1 MRIVIIGAGSV
12 GFYVAKELSQDD
24 HDITIVEIDPE
35 KCKKINEHL
44 DVMVVE
50 GNGASPNNL
59 QKANVQFAD
68 YVLALTRVD
77 EVNLIASQQAHEL
90 GAKRIIA
97 RLRNQQYSTRD
108 SIIRPEKFGVDV
120 IIHPEKVACEEIC
133 QLVKHPYATQIQEFE
148 GGRLV
153 MLGVMIPSQS
163 PLVGK
168 SVKDICKHEEEFKFG
183 VVTVYRNGETFV
195 PWGDFVFH
203 ENDLGYFIIKK
214 EKLSHLLSIAE
225 IPETHASRIMII
237 GGSKIGRSIA
247 ESLKNEVSVRLIE
260 SNRQKAGTIANNLH
274 NTMVI
279 HADGTDIEFLKSENI
294 HEIDSFI
301 AVSADEQTNLL
312 SGMLAHHLGVK
323 QVIIHLTTT
332 EYLPIV
338 KELGFAS
345 VISKNVATANAI
357 TAEIHSD
364 KSQTALKS
372 FDEMNVEIME
382 MNPEPGSMVTK
393 KPLSE
398 LDFPKAS
405 IIGVINHHGH
415 LSIARGT
422 SVLTDEDTVLI
433 FTKKQIIP
441 KLKKLFKS

>member
-12 GFYVAKELSQDD
+12 GFHVAKELSQED

-120 IIHPEKVACEEIC
+120 IIHPEKVACEEIV
-133 QLVKHPYATQIQEFE
+133 QLIQHPYATQIQEFE

-153 MLGVMIPSQS
+153 MLGLQIPEDS
-163 PLVGK
+163 PLVGR
-168 SVKDICKHEEEFKFG
+168 SVKEICVHDVEFKFG
-183 VVTVYRNGETFV
+183 VVSVYRNGETIV
-195 PWGDFVFH
+195 PWGDFVFKG
-203 ENDLGYFIIKK
+203 NDIGYFIIKK
-214 EKLSHLLSIAE
+214 EKLSHMLAIAE
-225 IPETHASRIMII
+225 ISEVKATRIMII
-237 GGSKIGRSIA
+237 GGSKVGRSIA
-247 ESLKNEVSVRLIE
+247 ETLENEMSVRLIE
-260 SNRQKAGTIANNLH
+260 SSRQKAGVIANNLQ

-294 HEIDSFI
+294 REIDCFI

-323 QVIIHLTTT
+323 QVIIHLSTT

-345 VISKNVATANAI
+345 VISKNVSTAHAI

-372 FDEMNVEIME
+372 FDDMNVEIIE

-415 LSIARGT
+415 LSIARGN
-422 SVLTDEDTVLI
+422 SILTDEDTVLI
-433 FTKKQIIP
+433 FTKKQVIP
-441 KLKKLFKS
+441 KLKKLFKN